1 MTLKFSEKAHR
12 YWCDGKPIPG
22 VTTLIK
28 GGLPSPALVYWS
40 AKSVA
45 EYVADNADHVEQLR
59 TMGRAPMVAALK
71 SVPWEARDQAA
82 IRGTDVHTL
91 AEDLVAGREV
101 AVPEHLADY
110 VDGYVAWLDLWQPEP
125 IWTERP
131 VANRRWWYAGKPD
144 IVCRIGSDV
153 WLLDWKTARGIYGDN
168 AIQTAAYANA
178 EFSMTPEGDEEL
190 VQERCAEDTCV
201 YRMTKPD
208 AHCRI
213 QIHRECCHGEW
224 DIDGYYC
231 VQAVEP
237 GAEMPSTS
245 WDEEAWHGGTI

>member
-1 MTLKFSEKAHR
+1 VSLKFSEKAHR

-45 EYVADNADHVEQLR
+45 EYVADNPEHVEQLR

-82 IRGTDVHTL
+82 IRGTDVHAL

-110 VDGYVAWLDLWQPEP
+110 VEGYVAWLDLWQPEVV
-125 IWTERP
+125 WTERP

-144 IVCRIGSDV
+144 AIVRIGGDV

-178 EFSMTPEGDEEL
+178 EFSVTPEGDEEPMPHIDRL
-190 VQERCAEDTCV
+190 GVVHITPNGTELHEVNDPAAAW
-201 YRMTKPD
+201 KD
-208 AHCRI
+208 AQHIFWTAKAKDRI
-213 QIHRECCHGEW
+213 E
-224 DIDGYYC
+224 GYLAP
-231 VQAVEP
+231 VAH
-237 GAEMPSTS
+237 PSS
-245 WDEEAWHGGTI
+245 IDEENAS